1 MEEWND
7 GKMEEWKNSTMEKW
21 KSGRVRGWKNFPRRH
36 GEHGDGRKCRLAT
49 ADWRLFLRFALCA
62 RPSATQTSKYIN
74 NENI

>member
-1 MEEWND
+1 MEKWKNLTIRQFD
-7 GKMEEWKNSTMEKW
+7 NGRMEEWKN
-21 KSGRVRGWKNFPRRH
+21 GRLEDWNDGRIYH